1 MGWIAFVLIVCSAG
15 LHASW
20 NLVAKKNRMTIPF
33 YTVICTTSA
42 LLWVHVQFWTP
53 VSFRALPA
61 IFWVWIAASVLS
73 DVVYCSGLVMSYR
86 RMEMAT
92 AYPVMRALPII
103 LTALATSLLGWG
115 KPLTV
120 YSYIGFF
127 IVFVGALLIPLNH
140 FSDFKLSQYLNRN
153 TFFIFV
159 VACGTTGYTIFDSQ
173 ATAALKSCMSDISA
187 PVRSLSYYSTR
198 GLLLS
203 STLWAISLILPPLRR
218 EIMQFKEFHLLKS
231 GLLAG
236 FFASLCYSLV
246 LVAMN
251 YVTNVSYVQVFRQ
264 LGLPIGMGLGV
275 LILKEHCT
283 WTKVIGVILILSGL
297 AISVIPCP

>member
-1 MGWIAFVLIVCSAG
+1 MQIY
-15 LHASW
+15 
-20 NLVAKKNRMTIPF
+20 K
-33 YTVICTTSA
+33 
-42 LLWVHVQFWTP
+42 
-53 VSFRALPA
+53 
-61 IFWVWIAASVLS
+61 
-73 DVVYCSGLVMSYR
+73 

-115 KPLTV
+115 KPLTM
-120 YSYIGFF
+120 YSCIGFF

-153 TFFIFV
+153 TFFILV

-173 ATAALKSCMSDISA
+173 ATAALKNSLPDISA

-203 STLWAISLILPPLRR
+203 STLWVISLILPPLRR
-218 EIMQFKEFHLLKS
+218 EIAQFKDFHMLKS
-231 GLLAG
+231 GLMAG

-251 YVTNVSYVQVFRQ
+251 YVSNVSYVQVFRQ

-283 WTKVIGVILILSGL
+283 WTKVVGVILILSGL

>member
-1 MGWIAFVLIVCSAG
+1 MSLMAFVLIVISAG

-33 YTVICTTSA
+33 YALICTSA
-42 LLWVHVQFWTP
+42 MLFWIHVQFWTP
-53 VSFRALPA
+53 VSLAGLPGT
-61 IFWVWIAASVLS
+61 FWMFLMLSVFS
-73 DVVYCSGLVMSYR
+73 DVLYCAGLMQIYK

-120 YSYIGFF
+120 YSYLGFF
-127 IVFVGALLIPLNH
+127 VVFCGALLMPQNS
-140 FSDFKLSQYLNRN
+140 FSDFKLSNYLNRN
-153 TFFIFV
+153 MLFILV

-173 ATAALKSCMSDISA
+173 AQKILSGCIQNIAAPI
-187 PVRSLSYYSTR
+187 RSLTYYSTR
-198 GLLLS
+198 GIMLS
-203 STLWAISLILPPLRR
+203 STLWLVCLSMKTTRKDIVEMVTGKTWRQGI
-218 EIMQFKEFHLLKS
+218 
-231 GLLAG
+231 LAG
-236 FFASLCYSLV
+236 IFASFSYALV
-246 LVAMN
+246 LCAMN

-275 LILKEHCT
+275 LILKERCT
-283 WTKVIGVILILSGL
+283 ATKILGVILILSGL
-297 AISVIPCP
+297 AVSVIRL